1 MAGGNEVMMDSQMLQ
16 TLVVGL
22 IVLAAAFF
30 IGRRAWRTVAAARA
44 PKGGDGGCGSDCG
57 CGH

>member
-1 MAGGNEVMMDSQMLQ
+1 MDSQLLQ
-16 TLVVGL
+16 TLIAGV

-30 IGRRAWRTVAAARA
+30 IGRRAWRTVSAART
-44 PKGGDGGCGSDCG
+44 PKGGDAGCGGDCG

>member
-1 MAGGNEVMMDSQMLQ
+1 MDAQMMQ

-22 IVLAAAFF
+22 IVLAALAYV
-30 IGRRAWRTVAAARA
+30 GRRAWRTVAAART
-44 PKGGDGGCGSDCG
+44 PKGGAGAGGCGSDCG

>member
-1 MAGGNEVMMDSQMLQ
+1 MDSQMMQ

-22 IVLAAAFF
+22 IVLAALAYV
-30 IGRRAWRTVAAARA
+30 GRRAWRTVSAARV
-44 PKGGDGGCGSDCG
+44 PKGDAGCGSDCG

>member
-1 MAGGNEVMMDSQMLQ
+1 MDSQLLQ
-16 TLVVGL
+16 TFIVGL

-30 IGRRAWRTVAAARA
+30 IGRRAWRTVSAARA
-44 PKGGDGGCGSDCG
+44 PKGGSGGTGCGSDCG

>member
-1 MAGGNEVMMDSQMLQ
+1 MDSQLLQ

-30 IGRRAWRTVAAARA
+30 IGRRAWRTVSAARG
-44 PKGGDGGCGSDCG
+44 PKGGDTGCGGDCG

>member
-1 MAGGNEVMMDSQMLQ
+1 MDSQMLQ

-22 IVLAAAFF
+22 IVLAALFF
-30 IGRRAWRTVAAARA
+30 VGRRAWRTVSAARA
-44 PKGGDGGCGSDCG
+44 PKGDGPGCGSDCG

>member
-1 MAGGNEVMMDSQMLQ
+1 MDSQLLQ
-16 TLVVGL
+16 TLIAGV

-30 IGRRAWRTVAAARA
+30 IGRRAWRTVSAARA
-44 PKGGDGGCGSDCG
+44 PKGGDAGCGGDCG

>member
-1 MAGGNEVMMDSQMLQ
+1 MDSQMLQ
-16 TLVVGL
+16 TLLVGL

-30 IGRRAWRTVAAARA
+30 IGRRAWRTVAASRA
-44 PKGGDGGCGSDCG
+44 PKGGGGAGGCGSDCG

>member
-1 MAGGNEVMMDSQMLQ
+1 MMDSQMLQ

-30 IGRRAWRTVAAARA
+30 IGRRAWRTVAASRA
-44 PKGGDGGCGSDCG
+44 PKGGGGAGGCGSDCG

>member
-1 MAGGNEVMMDSQMLQ
+1 MDAQMLQ

-22 IVLAAAFF
+22 IVLAALAYV
-30 IGRRAWRTVAAARA
+30 GRRAWRTLAAART
-44 PKGGDGGCGSDCG
+44 PKGGGCGGDCG

>member
-1 MAGGNEVMMDSQMLQ
+1 MDAQLLQ

-22 IVLAAAFF
+22 IVLAALFF
-30 IGRRAWRTVAAARA
+30 VGRRAWRTVSAARA
-44 PKGGDGGCGSDCG
+44 PKGGPGCGSDCG